1 MATAGGCEA
10 GTGPPRCSQPLIA
23 SRRPALPPHLHP
35 IYSLEPAQPRGM
47 AAVGTVAGATL
58 PPAEGGTRG
67 PAPHAAG
74 GAAGSSDG
82 QAPRS
87 WLRHRQGTAA
97 LPWGTWLAGGSM
109 PCAASASPEG
119 TGARPGAGSQ
129 RAPARRGAARRG
141 PGREKQDWAAPAAA
155 GQGHGAGNTP
165 ASACSLGT
173 RAILQQPTLAFGW
186 LWPHSQAPAP
196 LPSWLGVPMGAGD
209 P

>member
-1 MATAGGCEA
+1 MLLPLATRHTPCAGLGTMVPTRGAEQAGALPTSPVPHGASGAPPGNGVATAGGCEA

-35 IYSLEPAQPRGM
+35 IYLLEPAQPRGM
-47 AAVGTVAGATL
+47 AAVGTVAGAAL
-58 PPAEGGTRG
+58 PPAEGGTQG

-87 WLRHRQGTAA
+87 WLWHRQGTAA

-129 RAPARRGAARRG
+129 RAPAR
-141 PGREKQDWAAPAAA
+141 
-155 GQGHGAGNTP
+155 
-165 ASACSLGT
+165 
-173 RAILQQPTLAFGW
+173 
-186 LWPHSQAPAP
+186 
-196 LPSWLGVPMGAGD
+196 
-209 P
+209 